1 MAVAARKLR
10 FRLVDASRQSANAN
24 PPRSLLVPFILPHD
38 ASKFF
43 YPQNSVV
50 KGGRKSQASGCF
62 RTPGHQM
69 LLSRDEI
76 RISGA
81 LNTHGFPEVSNR

>member
-1 MAVAARKLR
+1 MAEAARKLR

-24 PPRSLLVPFILPHD
+24 LPWSLLVPFILPHD

-50 KGGRKSQASGCF
+50 KGGRKHQAVSEPLVIKCF
-62 RTPGHQM
+62 FLETRSV
-69 LLSRDEI
+69 LAEL
-76 RISGA
+76 
-81 LNTHGFPEVSNR
+81 